1 MIPLVHEVNGI
12 VKKASREETCT
23 KDREVKGMP
32 TMDMIECERVAYVNE
47 MQEYLQRLKQMNRAE
62 AQKKSFENL
71 VQSQIIYENGEFT
84 EHYDY

>member
-1 MIPLVHEVNGI
+1 MKTIQEKVHT
-12 VKKASREETCT
+12 KA
-23 KDREVKGMP
+23 KEVKGMP

-47 MQEYLQRLKQMNRAE
+47 MQKYLQNLKQMNRTE

-84 EHYDY
+84 EHYNY